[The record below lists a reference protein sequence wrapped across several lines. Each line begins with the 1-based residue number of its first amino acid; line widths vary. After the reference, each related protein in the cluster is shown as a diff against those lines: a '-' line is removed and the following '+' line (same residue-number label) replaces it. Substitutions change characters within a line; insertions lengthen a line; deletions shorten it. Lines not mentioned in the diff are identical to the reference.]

1 MEIVIGILLLISF
14 FGLAWYCIKGHNL
27 MIGFLLISVIW
38 AALSLGGTALV
49 SSAFIE
55 ANPILGF
62 MTDENRTL
70 VTVLNGI
77 FQAAPEGW
85 GTTLVNVLWGAW
97 FGRVLM
103 ETGIASTIIRKTVE
117 LGGDRPLIT
126 IVLLNIVVS
135 IIFTAMTG
143 AGPVIAIGVIVLPIL
158 MSLGIP
164 KGIAMFTFMGAVASG
179 IYINPIN
186 FEQYRMMIVGM
197 PVADFPEFTLQFWA
211 MQWGLWAMII
221 NVVVTT
227 ALTAFFLHRNKTR
240 SAWAAQTG
248 RAPEQKNAPWY
259 TLFLPIIPVVLNIW
273 LNFSV
278 IAGFI
283 IAGFLALFLTK
294 TLQGNFREKCQQ
306 VNKMYF
312 DGVVDTAP
320 LIGFLLSLPMFNA
333 VAAFAAPYF
342 GSVIGPIMPT
352 SEIVIIV
359 AFAIVLGLGLF
370 RGPMTLV
377 GSGAATLGVLR
388 GVGSFSVPFTY
399 AVFVIPTITVNI
411 GSCITQSWVAWGLS
425 YTKVESREFLKL
437 SIPNAYVA
445 GILIY
450 IMTIFTVTGMGA
462 SWFL

>member
-1 MEIVIGILLLISF
+1 
-14 FGLAWYCIKGHNL
+14 
-27 MIGFLLISVIW
+27 
-38 AALSLGGTALV
+38 
-49 SSAFIE
+49 
-55 ANPILGF
+55 
-62 MTDENRTL
+62 
-70 VTVLNGI
+70 
-77 FQAAPEGW
+77 
-85 GTTLVNVLWGAW
+85 
-97 FGRVLM
+97 
-103 ETGIASTIIRKTVE
+103 
-117 LGGDRPLIT
+117 
-126 IVLLNIVVS
+126 
-135 IIFTAMTG
+135 MTG

-179 IYINPIN
+179 IYVNPIN
-186 FEQYRMMIVGM
+186 FEQYRMMIVNA
-197 PVADFPEFTLQFWA
+197 PLADFPEFTLQFWA
-211 MQWGLWAMII
+211 TQWGIWAMII

-227 ALTAFFLHRNKTR
+227 VLTAFFLKRNKTR
-240 SAWAAQTG
+240 HAWAAQTG
-248 RAPEQKNAPWY
+248 KAPEQKNAPWY

-294 TLQGNFREKCQQ
+294 TLKGTFREKCQS

-333 VAAFAAPYF
+333 VAGFAAPYF
-342 GSVIGPIMPT
+342 GSVIGPVMPT
-352 SEIVIIV
+352 SEIVIII
-359 AFAIVLGLGLF
+359 AFAVVLGLGLF

-388 GVGSFSVPFTY
+388 GVGNFSVPFTY

-437 SIPNAYVA
+437 SIPNAYAA

-450 IMTIFTVTGMGA
+450 VLTIFTVTGMGPQ
-462 SWFL
+462 WFL

>member
-1 MEIVIGILLLISF
+1 MEILIGILLLASF
-14 FGLAWYCIKGHNL
+14 FALAVYCIKGHNL
-27 MIGFLLISVIW
+27 MIGFLVISVIW
-38 AALSLGGTALV
+38 AVLSLGGTLFV
-49 SSAFIE
+49 SDAFI
-55 ANPILGF
+55 ANNQILAF

-70 VTVLNGI
+70 VTVLNHI
-77 FQAAPEGW
+77 FQQSPEGW

-126 IVLLNIVVS
+126 IILLNIVVS

-164 KGIAMFTFMGAVASG
+164 KAIAMFTFMGSVASG
-179 IYINPIN
+179 IYLNPIN
-186 FEQYRMMIVGM
+186 FAQFRLFFIGTDVL
-197 PVADFPEFTLQFWA
+197 PEFTLGWYASNWGYFA
-211 MQWGLWAMII
+211 MAI
-221 NVVVTT
+221 NLIVTT
-227 ALTAFFLHRNKTR
+227 VLTAFFLKRNKTR
-240 SAWAAQTG
+240 HAWAAQTG
-248 RAPEQKNAPWY
+248 RAPEHKNAPWY
-259 TLFLPIIPVVLNIW
+259 TLLLPIIPVALNIAF
-273 LNFSV
+273 NFSV

-294 TLQGNFREKCQQ
+294 TLQGSFKERCQF

-320 LIGFLLSLPMFNA
+320 LIGFLLSLPMFNT
-333 VAAFAAPYF
+333 AAQYAAPYF
-342 GSVIGPIMPT
+342 SSILGPVMPT
-352 SEIVIIV
+352 NEIVIMI
-359 AFAIVLGLGLF
+359 AFAVVLGLGLF

-388 GVGSFSVPFTY
+388 GVGSFSIPFMYTI
-399 AVFVIPTITVNI
+399 FVIPTITVNI

-425 YTKVESREFLKL
+425 YTKVESKEFLKL
-437 SIPNAYVA
+437 SIPNAYIA
-445 GILIY
+445 GILLYVLIG
-450 IMTIFTVTGMGA
+450 FTMLNMGPQ
-462 SWFL
+462 WFA